1 MLDFAAHLRRRRRD
15 PQPGRGMD
23 LCTLYFLAT
32 TCAAIAAPTYGTP
45 EWPSKWS
52 GEENAVIGKC
62 WPEIEFC
69 ENWRPVERPD
79 ARQQKSYLYYN
90 GSEVVY
96 EPKASR
102 RGLDFDTSAESHD

>member
-79 ARQQKSYLYYN
+79 ARQQKS
-90 GSEVVY
+90 
-96 EPKASR
+96 
-102 RGLDFDTSAESHD
+102 

>member
-1 MLDFAAHLRRRRRD
+1 
-15 PQPGRGMD
+15 MD

-52 GEENAVIGKC
+52 GEENAAIGKC

-79 ARQQKSYLYYN
+79 TRQRKSYWYYN

-96 EPKASR
+96 GPKASR
-102 RGLDFDTSAESHD
+102 RGLDFDTSPAFPRLNQSLPGA